1 MPYNLTNVIK
11 VAIIETTRREHQ
23 MYGLP
28 DSMIVGTAKR
38 VNRYLDSKTKAQGAW
53 PRMMDRL
60 YLRYLDRKET
70 KRQREALA
78 KKHNVSFSD

>member
-1 MPYNLTNVIK
+1 
-11 VAIIETTRREHQ
+11 

>member
-1 MPYNLTNVIK
+1 
-11 VAIIETTRREHQ
+11 

-38 VNRYLDSKTKAQGAW
+38 VNRYLDSKTKAQGVW

-60 YLRYLDRKET
+60 YLSYLDRREA

>member
-1 MPYNLTNVIK
+1 
-11 VAIIETTRREHQ
+11 

-38 VNRYLDSKTKAQGAW
+38 INRYIDSKTKAQGKW

-60 YLRYLDRKET
+60 YLSYLERKET
-70 KRQREALA
+70 KRIKEALA
-78 KKHNVSFSD
+78 KKHGVSFSD

>member
-11 VAIIETTRREHQ
+11 VAIIETTRREQQ

-38 VNRYLDSKTKAQGAW
+38 INSYLDSKTRAQGKW

-60 YLRYLDRKET
+60 YLSYLERKET
-70 KRQREALA
+70 KRTKEALA
-78 KKHNVSFSD
+78 KKHGVSFSD